1 LIAVAVVVL
10 LLIAAVL
17 AVNPVDRVFNRAVET
32 PREVSASAQ
41 ALHDSLWIAD
51 FHSDALLW
59 PRSFLD
65 RHRYGLVDLP
75 RLRDGHV
82 ALVVLAATTRM
93 HADSNYHRTAPLLDI
108 LPVVAIASHWPR
120 AAWFD
125 PYQRALAL
133 ARKARIE
140 AETSHGSFFLVRTR
154 EDLYGLVRATT
165 PYVPEPDFPV
175 PPSPIDAP
183 VGAVLSIEGMHAID
197 GDLARVD
204 SLFAAGYR
212 IFGLTHMF
220 DNDIG
225 GSASGW
231 HKRGLTP
238 LGRRVVARID
248 ALGGIIDLA
257 HASRATIEDVLAIT
271 SRPVLV
277 SHTGLTSICAG
288 PRNLDDELARRIAQH
303 GGMIAIGFWKA
314 AVCGKDTRA
323 IARAI
328 RHAIEVVGADHIALG
343 SDFDGGVPVPFDAAD
358 MSMLTAA
365 LLDAGLSRDQ
375 IRAVMGENE
384 KRFLLANLPT
394 H

>member
-1 LIAVAVVVL
+1 MLRRLLIAAGVVVL
-10 LLIAAVL
+10 LLVAAVL
-17 AVNPVDRVFNRAVET
+17 AVHPVDRIFNRTVET

-59 PRSFLD
+59 PRSLLD
-65 RHRYGLVDLP
+65 RHSYGLVDVP
-75 RLRDGHV
+75 RLRAGGVD
-82 ALVVLAATTRM
+82 LVVLAATTRM

-108 LPVVAIASHWPR
+108 LPVVAVASRWPLS
-120 AAWFD
+120 AWFD
-125 PYQRALAL
+125 PYQRARAL
-133 ARKARIE
+133 AHKARIE
-140 AETSHGSFFLVRTR
+140 ADASHGALRLVATR
-154 EDLYGLVRATT
+154 GDLDGLVRARA
-165 PYVPEPDFPV
+165 
-175 PPSPIDAP
+175 SQDAV
-183 VGAVLSIEGMHAID
+183 VGAVLSIEGMHAVD
-197 GDLARVD
+197 GDVARVD

-231 HKRGLTP
+231 RKGGLTP

-248 ALGGIIDLA
+248 ALGGIIDVA

-314 AVCGKDTRA
+314 AVCGTDTRA

-328 RHAIEVVGADHIALG
+328 SHAIDVVGVDHVALG
-343 SDFDGGVPVPFDAAD
+343 SDFDGGVPVPFDAAH

-365 LLDAGLSRDQ
+365 LLDEGLSHDQ

-384 KRFLLANLPT
+384 KRFLLANLPS

>member
-1 LIAVAVVVL
+1 MLRRLLIVAGVVVL
-10 LLIAAVL
+10 LLVAAVL
-17 AVNPVDRVFNRAVET
+17 AVHPVDRIFNRTVET

-59 PRSFLD
+59 PRSLLD
-65 RHRYGLVDLP
+65 RHAYGLVDVP
-75 RLRDGHV
+75 RLRAGGVD
-82 ALVVLAATTRM
+82 LVVLAATTRM

-108 LPVVAIASHWPR
+108 LPVVAIASHWPV

-125 PYQRALAL
+125 PYQRARAL
-133 ARKARIE
+133 AHKARIE
-140 AETSHGSFFLVRTR
+140 ADVSHGALRLVATR
-154 EDLYGLVRATT
+154 GDLDGLVRARA
-165 PYVPEPDFPV
+165 
-175 PPSPIDAP
+175 SQDAV
-183 VGAVLSIEGMHAID
+183 VGAVLSIEGMHAVD
-197 GDLARVD
+197 GDVARVD

-231 HKRGLTP
+231 RKGGLTP
-238 LGRRVVARID
+238 LGRRVLARID
-248 ALGGIIDLA
+248 ALGGIIDVA

-314 AVCGKDTRA
+314 AVCGTDTRA

-328 RHAIEVVGADHIALG
+328 SHAIDVVGVDHVALG
-343 SDFDGGVPVPFDAAD
+343 SDFDGGVPVPFDAAH

-365 LLDAGLSRDQ
+365 LLDEGLSHDQ

-384 KRFLLANLPT
+384 KRFLLANLPS